1 MINTLTNQAIY
12 DSIYIECTYESWCE
26 MYTFIVNPA
35 AGNGYALKTEQQ
47 LVGALK
53 GMDIEYEFVHTSMP
67 EEATQLAKNAA
78 QKMGCEGVIAVGGD
92 GTAFEVACGLMDTGI
107 PLGIIPA
114 GTGNDFIKTVNIPK
128 KPLEALEHIIH
139 GHAKPVDV
147 GRLNDRMFLNVC
159 GTGFDVQ
166 TLEYTLAAKKY
177 VRGILPYLIGVV
189 RAIFSYKPVHVSFT
203 VDGQTQERDVLLCSV
218 ANGQF
223 IGGGIPVCPD
233 ARPDDGLMDMVIVET
248 KPRWKIPFYLPG
260 LLMGRIDQF
269 QITTHKRCKE
279 MTIES
284 KGMKLNV
291 DGEIFSLDRAE
302 FEIMP
307 GKLMLYW

>member
-1 MINTLTNQAIY
+1 
-12 DSIYIECTYESWCE
+12 

-35 AGNGYALKTEQQ
+35 AGNGYALKTEKRIRD
-47 LVGALK
+47 ALR
-53 GMDIEYEFVHTSMP
+53 GMDIEYEILHTACP
-67 EEATQLAKNAA
+67 EDATHLAAEAAAKHD
-78 QKMGCEGVIAVGGD
+78 CTCVIAVGGD
-92 GTAFEVACGLMDTGI
+92 GTAYEVACGLMNTGV

-128 KPLEALEHIIH
+128 KPMQALKKILH
-139 GHAKPVDV
+139 GTPRPVDV
-147 GRLNDRMFLNVC
+147 GRLNQRMFLNVC

-177 VRGILPYLIGVV
+177 VRGILPYLIGLI

-203 VDGQTQERDVLLCSV
+203 VDEETQERDVLLCSV

-223 IGGGIPVCPD
+223 FGGGIPVCPD
-233 ARPDDGLMDMVIVET
+233 AKPDDGLLDMIIVET

-260 LLMGRIDQF
+260 LMMGRIDRF
-269 QITTHKRCKE
+269 KITTHKRCRE
-279 MTIES
+279 MTVIS

-291 DGEIFSLDRAE
+291 DGEILTMDEAR